1 MDRIA
6 PVPPSWRCPLCHFFA
21 ARALK
26 GVLRHIGAVHAHEAN
41 FQVICGVQG
50 CPRSYSNYHSY
61 KKYMY
66 QKHRDV
72 LEVVNGSS
80 AQGGEG
86 ELTENELAFDG
97 TTDLALTSQQAVLQH
112 DDTKPSAL
120 STQEVISKKT
130 STVWIS

>member
-1 MDRIA
+1 
-6 PVPPSWRCPLCHFFA
+6 
-21 ARALK
+21 
-26 GVLRHIGAVHAHEAN
+26 
-41 FQVICGVQG
+41 
-50 CPRSYSNYHSY
+50 
-61 KKYMY
+61 MY